1 MTDINLDELST
12 SEMATLLAD
21 TLAKR
26 EDNLQRELAKAQEM
40 RESIAPYIEVT
51 ASPLG
56 LSTVVEAPETP
67 RATPIREKRA
77 NKADGR
83 VKEPRVAK
91 APKEK
96 DTTEAPA
103 QTGKRSYTNWGA
115 IHDALLSGDID
126 QYVTVIKTT
135 SVDSTKSTFLKRFPD
150 LVASA
155 NPQEDGT
162 ARLRVRLIG
171 DSEVAA

>member
-1 MTDINLDELST
+1 MTDINLNELST
-12 SEMATLLAD
+12 SELATLLAD
-21 TLAKR
+21 SLAKR
-26 EDNLQRELAKAQEM
+26 EERLQRELEKVQEM
-40 RESIAPYIEVT
+40 RESVLPFIEVT
-51 ASPLG
+51 ASPLA
-56 LSTVVEAPETP
+56 LSTVAEVTAAP
-67 RATPIREKRA
+67 RATPIRQKRT
-77 NKADGR
+77 NKVDSP
-83 VKEPRVAK
+83 VKGPRGAK
-91 APKEK
+91 TPKGK

-103 QTGKRSYTNWGA
+103 HSGKRSYTNWNA

-135 SVDSTKSTFLKRFPD
+135 SVDSTKSTLLKRFPD

>member
-1 MTDINLDELST
+1 MTDINLDDLST

-26 EDNLQRELAKAQEM
+26 EENLQRELAKVQEM
-40 RESIAPYIEVT
+40 RESVLPFIE
-51 ASPLG
+51 ASERVMSAVAAVP
-56 LSTVVEAPETP
+56 ATP
-67 RATPIREKRA
+67 RAIPIRQKRTT
-77 NKADGR
+77 KVDKP
-83 VKEPRVAK
+83 VKEPRAAK
-91 APKEK
+91 TLKGK
-96 DTTEAPA
+96 DTAEASA
-103 QTGKRSYTNWGA
+103 HSGKRSYTNWGA

-135 SVDSTKSTFLKRFPD
+135 SVDSTKSTLLKRFPD

-155 NPQEDGT
+155 NPQDDGT